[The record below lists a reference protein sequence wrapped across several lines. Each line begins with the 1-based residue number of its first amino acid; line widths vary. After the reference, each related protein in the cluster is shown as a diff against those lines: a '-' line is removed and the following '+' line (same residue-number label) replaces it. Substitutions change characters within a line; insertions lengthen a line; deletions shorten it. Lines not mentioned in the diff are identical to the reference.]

1 MGQTIITGLSA
12 AAFALADSSA
22 LGQAAQ
28 PQSESAVTTLDEVV
42 FGARRTEGS
51 IYNVP
56 AR

>member
-12 AAFALADSSA
+12 AAFALANSS

-28 PQSESAVTTLDEVV
+28 PQSEMAVTTLDEVV
-42 FGARRTEGS
+42 FSARRTEEN
-51 IYNVP
+51 IQNVP